1 MQTTSLLLRSV
12 TVAAALVAVTAA
24 HALQINYDGAG
35 TGPAIQFNGDSTFTF
50 SPTYPATNFTI
61 SSTSGGT
68 NSANGLTGSLG
79 GTFTIGAVSSFGG
92 VNTAPVT
99 GSGSFLINDGLNA
112 FTANLS
118 WVSIS
123 QYGTGSV
130 VNTSGAINLTNI
142 TYAGSNADLLALKG
156 PDGVAMNVLTFNFVP
171 SVSLMDLK
179 TSTVST
185 SFSGSLAPVVPDSG
199 ATVAMLGLGLG
210 ALGLLRR
217 KFRQ

>member
-1 MQTTSLLLRSV
+1 MQTSSILLRSV
-12 TVAAALVAVTAA
+12 ALAAAVFTATRA
-24 HALQINYDGAG
+24 SALQINYDGSG
-35 TGPAIQFNGDSTFTF
+35 TTPSISFNGDSTFTF
-50 SPTYPATNFTI
+50 SPTYPTTNFVL

-68 NSANGLTGSLG
+68 GSANGLTGSLG
-79 GTFTIGAVSSFGG
+79 GTFTIGAVTAVGP
-92 VNTAPVT
+92 VNTAPVSGT
-99 GSGSFLINDGLNA
+99 GSFLINDGVNP

-123 QYGTGSV
+123 QFGTGSV

-142 TYAGSNADLLALKG
+142 TYSGSNVDLLALKG

-171 SVSLMDLK
+171 AVSLETLK
-179 TSTVST
+179 TTTVST

-199 ATVAMLGLGLG
+199 ATVAMLGL
-210 ALGLLRR
+210 ALGTLGLIRR